1 MFHSLSTT
9 QFLHPDPSSILLAS
23 SNPSSAKNFLHA
35 LLNNLSLSPLFRC
48 GLSFP
53 LGVPLFRDSAR
64 VGAPQ
69 EIPLRGKTSF
79 FFRIRRRDKYF
90 PPQGESL
97 ALKIF
102 ALPKR
107 VTLLRALRALRAS
120 FVISVRALGRGESAQ
135 YKYLNRAD
143 YIFTY
148 RFPSPVGCVSPLL
161 HPMAQRRPPC
171 RTEPR
176 SEAAQGGSLSGAS
189 R

>member
-1 MFHSLSTT
+1 
-9 QFLHPDPSSILLAS
+9 
-23 SNPSSAKNFLHA
+23 
-35 LLNNLSLSPLFRC
+35 
-48 GLSFP
+48 
-53 LGVPLFRDSAR
+53 

-79 FFRIRRRDKYF
+79 FFRARRREKYF
-90 PPQGESL
+90 PPRGKASL
-97 ALKIF
+97 KDF
-102 ALPKR
+102 ALPER

-148 RFPSPVGCVSPLL
+148 RFPSLVGCVSPLL

-176 SEAAQGGSLSGAS
+176 SEARSGQLAQWRVLLRSGPLPVGSCGDNPQGGSPHREARTGKAHPGKPSQGNPHLGGPHGAS
-189 R
+189 RTLCRGN

>member
-48 GLSFP
+48 VLSFP

-79 FFRIRRRDKYF
+79 FFRTRRRDKYSPPPRGKPRLKIF
-90 PPQGESL
+90 CPAGKGHASAGAARPPSEIRHFRSGQLARRLVLLRLGPSRSGPAGTIPQGESSTGRP
-97 ALKIF
+97 APGRPTQGK
-102 ALPKR
+102 PSQG
-107 VTLLRALRALRAS
+107 TPH
-120 FVISVRALGRGESAQ
+120 LGG
-135 YKYLNRAD
+135 
-143 YIFTY
+143 
-148 RFPSPVGCVSPLL
+148 P
-161 HPMAQRRPPC
+161 H
-171 RTEPR
+171 
-176 SEAAQGGSLSGAS
+176 GAS
-189 R
+189 RTLCGGN